1 MAKRKTEVAVYDKAP
16 KTYAEKY
23 ANINDV
29 LTLLSAAQMA
39 DHDMREMAR
48 EAFLFVNKRD
58 GQWEPYWWHANAD
71 KPRYTFDM
79 TTPIIDQITG
89 ELLQS
94 EFDVRVSPGGG
105 NATKELAMTYDGL
118 IRNIENISNARDVYD
133 LASRGMVTSG
143 FDAWRVVQRYAD
155 DDSFYQDLYIEKI
168 NNAVDRLWF
177 DPAAELQDKSDAR
190 YAFVLHPV
198 STDEY
203 RARWPKGSST
213 SVDTDREGEAYYDKA
228 ECILIGEILYVEER
242 MREIVLLSNGS
253 THEVT
258 DDYEKIKDELAAKGL
273 TEVKRRKRADKYV
286 CSRFFDGND
295 FLEDKTETV
304 FSSIPVVP
312 LYANFQI
319 LENKTIYWGA
329 VEKVIDSQRV
339 MNYSMSRE
347 IEEGALAPRAKYWM
361 TQAQAA
367 GHETKLSTLNTNS
380 DPVQF
385 YNFDPEAP
393 MAMPQ
398 QQGGAQINPGLRT
411 ISESMRQ
418 IIGQSAGMFAANMG
432 DNPGLQSGVAIERLQ
447 NKGDNGTIKYFR
459 AREIAIA
466 YTGKLLVKAIPKV
479 YDTPRQIRLMYED
492 GTFEM
497 TALNEQ
503 QVDQQTGKV
512 VTLNDLSQGT
522 YDVVC
527 KAGPSFRNR
536 QEETIDVLLK
546 MSDADPSILQLG
558 GDLLL
563 QAVSTPVSEQL
574 AERKRAMMLEQGLIP
589 EKQWTDE
596 EKQMMQAKQQ
606 QSQQAQDPAMVLA
619 QAEQMKAQAEML
631 NAQNKQQE
639 LQLKMAELQ
648 LKSQDIQASGAIDV
662 YNAETNR
669 FKAETEAQAK
679 GARIEVDTV
688 EAQGK
693 QLDNL
698 RKTQELMIPP
708 MTR

>member
-1 MAKRKTEVAVYDKAP
+1 
-16 KTYAEKY
+16 
-23 ANINDV
+23 
-29 LTLLSAAQMA
+29 
-39 DHDMREMAR
+39 
-48 EAFLFVNKRD
+48 
-58 GQWEPYWWHANAD
+58 
-71 KPRYTFDM
+71 
-79 TTPIIDQITG
+79 
-89 ELLQS
+89 
-94 EFDVRVSPGGG
+94 
-105 NATKELAMTYDGL
+105 
-118 IRNIENISNARDVYD
+118 
-133 LASRGMVTSG
+133 
-143 FDAWRVVQRYAD
+143 
-155 DDSFYQDLYIEKI
+155 
-168 NNAVDRLWF
+168 
-177 DPAAELQDKSDAR
+177 
-190 YAFVLHPV
+190 
-198 STDEY
+198 
-203 RARWPKGSST
+203 
-213 SVDTDREGEAYYDKA
+213 
-228 ECILIGEILYVEER
+228 
-242 MREIVLLSNGS
+242 
-253 THEVT
+253 
-258 DDYEKIKDELAAKGL
+258 
-273 TEVKRRKRADKYV
+273 
-286 CSRFFDGND
+286 
-295 FLEDKTETV
+295 
-304 FSSIPVVP
+304 
-312 LYANFQI
+312 
-319 LENKTIYWGA
+319 
-329 VEKVIDSQRV
+329 

-367 GHETKLSTLNTNS
+367 GHESKLSTLNTNS

-393 MAMPQ
+393 MAIPQ
-398 QQGGAQINPGLRT
+398 QQGGAKINSGLRS

-447 NKGDNGTIKYFR
+447 NKRDNGTIKYFR
-459 AREIAIA
+459 AREIAIT

-512 VTLNDLSQGT
+512 VTLNDLSQGI

-546 MSDADPSILQLG
+546 MSEADPSILQLG

-574 AERKRAMMLEQGLIP
+574 AERKRAMMMQQGLIP
-589 EKQWTDE
+589 ENQWTDE
-596 EKQMMQAKQQ
+596 EKQMMAQKAQ
-606 QSQQAQDPAMVLA
+606 QSQQNQDPNMVLA
-619 QAEQMKAQAEML
+619 MAEQMKAQAEML

-639 LQLKMAELQ
+639 LQMKMMAVQ
-648 LKSQDIQASGAIDV
+648 LKGQESQISGSVDV

-679 GARIEVDTV
+679 GAKITVDTV
-688 EAQGK
+688 DAQGK

-698 RKTQELMIPP
+698 RKSQELAIPP
-708 MTR
+708 MLRQPSAQTRMPGNN